1 MARPHGTIRQS
12 QLITTF
18 GPGAMVDLPHHS
30 VVVGGLEEW
39 TLGPDKR
46 RITEDRLV
54 GKIEELLE
62 TPNLQLFA
70 PPAESTDPRAVPTG
84 ITAWQFP
91 EWFIAQSDVSRGAYR
106 RRPLVHQVA
115 LVMRRRRWV
124 YEDPDT
130 GRSHQA
136 VPIRFVQGCING
148 HLSDLDWY
156 KFVHEGADPDC
167 RRQLWIEERGTSG
180 DIRDVF
186 VLCDCGRSRSVASA
200 ALRRGDVLGFCRGR
214 RPWLGADA
222 WEKCGG
228 LDGKAQPNRLLLR
241 TASDAYFPQ
250 VLRVISIPDS
260 DAALKMAVDKVYED
274 FLQVAE
280 SLEDL
285 RREKKKAK
293 VLAALEGLDD
303 QAVFA
308 EVRRRQG
315 KATPAKR
322 TIKQAEIE
330 TLMDSAGEI
339 GGDVPEGADFHARR
353 MRLPSPRP
361 KVLEAVDRVVLVHR
375 LREVMALV
383 GFTRFEAEAPDIDGE
398 LSLDVRRASLA
409 REVSWLPAVENRGE
423 GFFIAFKKA
432 AIDDWLA
439 RPTVK
444 ARGQQLLDGFGVW
457 QTRHRIGKDEPKV
470 VFPGLT
476 FVLLHSLAHLLITS
490 VSLECGYS
498 SSSIRERIYV
508 GETGNGILLYTGTPD
523 AEGTLGGLV
532 QVARRIDKHMASAL
546 DLARLCSSDPVCA
559 QHRPDNLQEE
569 RFLNGAACH
578 GCLLIAE
585 PSCERRNEYLDRALV
600 VPTVD
605 AAGAEFFRV

>member
-30 VVVGGLEEW
+30 VVVAGLEEW
-39 TLGPDKR
+39 TLGPEKR
-46 RITEDRLV
+46 RISEDRLV
-54 GKIEELLE
+54 GKIQQLLE

-70 PPAESTDPRAVPTG
+70 PPAESRDPKAPPTG

-91 EWFIAQSDVSRGAYR
+91 QWFIAQCDVRRGASR
-106 RRPLVHQVA
+106 RRPLVHREG
-115 LVMRRRRWV
+115 LVRDRYENPEDGRRYPV
-124 YEDPDT
+124 
-130 GRSHQA
+130 

-148 HLSDLDWY
+148 HLSDVEWY
-156 KFVHEGADPDC
+156 RFVHEGGDPDC
-167 RRQLWIEERGTSG
+167 RQQLWIEERGTSG

-186 VLCDCGRSRSVASA
+186 VACDCGASRSVATA
-200 ALRRGDVLGFCRGR
+200 ALRRGDVLGFCRGQ
-214 RPWLGADA
+214 RPWLGAYA
-222 WEKCGG
+222 GERCGG
-228 LDGKAQPNRLLLR
+228 EEGATQPNRLLLR

-250 VLRVISIPDS
+250 VLRVISIPEA

-274 FLQVAE
+274 FLQYAE
-280 SLEDL
+280 TVEEV
-285 RREKKKAK
+285 RRERKKQK
-293 VLAALEGLDD
+293 VFAALEGLDD
-303 QAVFA
+303 PAVFA
-308 EVRRRQG
+308 EVQRRQG
-315 KATPAKR
+315 KAEAPDRK
-322 TIKQAEIE
+322 IKQAEIE
-330 TLMDSAGEI
+330 TLMASSDEI
-339 GGDVPEGADFHARR
+339 GEDLPEGVDFHARR
-353 MRLPSPRP
+353 VRLPSPLPRI
-361 KVLEAVDRVVLVHR
+361 LEPVDRVVLVHR

-383 GFTRFEAEAPDIDGE
+383 GFTRFEAEVPDIDGE
-398 LSLDVRRASLA
+398 LSLDVRRASVA

-423 GFFIAFKKA
+423 GFFIAFKRA
-432 AIDDWLA
+432 AIDAWLA
-439 RPTVK
+439 RPEVK
-444 ARGQQLLDGFGVW
+444 TRGQQLLEGFAVW
-457 QTRHRIGKDEPKV
+457 QTRHRVGRDEAGV
-470 VFPGLT
+470 LFPGLPY
-476 FVLLHSLAHLLITS
+476 VLLHSLAHLLITS

-508 GETGNGILLYTGTPD
+508 GDAGCGILLYTGTPD

-532 QVARRIDKHMASAL
+532 QVARRIEKHLASAL
-546 DLARLCSSDPVCA
+546 EFARLCSNDPVCA

-605 AAGAEFFRV
+605 AAGAEFFRA

>member
-30 VVVGGLEEW
+30 VVVAGLEEW
-39 TLGPDKR
+39 TLGPERR
-46 RITEDRLV
+46 RISEDRLV
-54 GKIEELLE
+54 EKIQQLLE
-62 TPNLQLFA
+62 APNLQLFA
-70 PPAESTDPRAVPTG
+70 PPAESTDPKAAPTG
-84 ITAWQFP
+84 VTAWLFP
-91 EWFIAQSDVSRGAYR
+91 QWFIAQCDARRGPTR
-106 RRPLVHQVA
+106 RRPLVHREG
-115 LVMRRRRWV
+115 LVRDRYENPDDGRRYPV
-124 YEDPDT
+124 
-130 GRSHQA
+130 

-148 HLSDLDWY
+148 HLSDVEWY
-156 KFVHEGADPDC
+156 RFVHEGGDLSC

-186 VLCDCGRSRSVASA
+186 VVCDCRASRSMA
-200 ALRRGDVLGFCRGR
+200 AAAVRGTDVLGFCRGQ

-228 LDGKAQPNRLLLR
+228 SDAKAQPNRLLLR

-250 VLRVISIPDS
+250 VLRVISIPDA
-260 DAALKMAVDKVYED
+260 DATLKLAVDKVYED
-274 FLQVAE
+274 FLQYAE
-280 SLEDL
+280 TVDDL
-285 RREKKKAK
+285 RRERKKQK
-293 VLAALEGLDD
+293 VFAALEGLDD

-308 EVRRRQG
+308 EVQRRQG
-315 KATPAKR
+315 RAEASDRK
-322 TIKQAEIE
+322 IKQAEIE
-330 TLMDSAGEI
+330 TLMTSSDEI
-339 GGDVPEGADFHARR
+339 GEDLPEGVDFHARR
-353 MRLPSPRP
+353 MRLPSPLPR
-361 KVLEAVDRVVLVHR
+361 VLEPVDRVVLVHR

-383 GFTRFEAEAPDIDGE
+383 GFTRFEAEVPDIDGE
-398 LSLDVRRASLA
+398 LSLDVRRASVA
-409 REVSWLPAVENRGE
+409 RDLSWLPAVENRGE
-423 GFFIAFKKA
+423 GFFVAFKKA
-432 AIDDWLA
+432 AIDAWQS
-439 RPTVK
+439 RPEVK
-444 ARGQQLLDGFGVW
+444 ARGQQLLEGFAVW
-457 QTRHRIGKDEPKV
+457 QARHRIAKDEPKAI
-470 VFPGLT
+470 FPGLPY
-476 FVLLHSLAHLLITS
+476 VLLHSVAHLLITA

-508 GETGNGILLYTGTPD
+508 GEAGHGILLYTGTPD

-532 QVARRIDKHMASAL
+532 QMARRIGRHLSSAL

-559 QHRPDNLQEE
+559 QHQPNNLQEE